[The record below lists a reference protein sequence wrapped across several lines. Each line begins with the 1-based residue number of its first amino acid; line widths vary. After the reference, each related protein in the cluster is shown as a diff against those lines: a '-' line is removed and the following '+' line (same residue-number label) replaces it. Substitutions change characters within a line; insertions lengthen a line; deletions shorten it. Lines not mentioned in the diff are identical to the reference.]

1 MRLCLALLLLVSVPS
16 FDSGPA
22 LSQDKQDG
30 ATVSGKISAAEGTA
44 QKRLRTKL
52 YSGDLVA
59 GRKDPDPT
67 VGVVWLEG
75 VPAVKTEARTAMI
88 RQDGLEFRPRAVAVT
103 LGSKVDFPNDDDLFH
118 NVFSYT
124 KGYRIELG
132 SYPKGESKS
141 VSFDK
146 KGLIDVR
153 CEVHKHMRAYVHVFD
168 HPYFAVAAADG
179 SYSIPKVP
187 PGKYTLVAWKEFFDP
202 VRREIEVKADGAKI
216 DVTLS
221 ALLDRPAD
229 RTVGAACC
237 DAR

>member
-1 MRLCLALLLLVSVPS
+1 MRLCLLLALLWTPQASTP
-16 FDSGPA
+16 
-22 LSQDKQDG
+22 
-30 ATVSGKISAAEGTA
+30 TVSGKVSAPEGAA
-44 QKRLRTKL
+44 QKRLRAKL
-52 YSGDLVA
+52 YGNEAVA

-67 VGVVWLEG
+67 LAVVWLEG
-75 VPAVKTEARTAMI
+75 VAAPPKVDPRTAAI
-88 RQDGLEFRPRAVAVT
+88 RQEGLEFRPRAVAVT
-103 LGSKVDFPNDDDLFH
+103 VGSKVDFPNEDDLFH
-118 NVFSYT
+118 NVFSFG

-141 VSFDK
+141 VTFEK

-153 CEVHKHMRAYVHVFD
+153 CDVHKHMRAYVHVFD
-168 HPYFAVAAADG
+168 HPYFAVAAPDG
-179 SYSIPKVP
+179 SYSIPNVP

-202 VRREIEVKADGAKI
+202 VRQDVEVKADGAKV

-221 ALLDRPAD
+221 ALLNRPAD

>member
-1 MRLCLALLLLVSVPS
+1 MRLCLALLLLASAP
-16 FDSGPA
+16 
-22 LSQDKQDG
+22 QDG
-30 ATVSGKISAAEGTA
+30 AVVSGKVAAAEGTA

-52 YSGDLVA
+52 YGTEVVA
-59 GRKDPDPT
+59 GRKDADPT
-67 VGVVWLEG
+67 LAVVWLEG
-75 VPAVKTEARTAMI
+75 VAAVKIEPRTAAI
-88 RQDGLEFRPRAVAVT
+88 RQEGLEFRPRAVAVT
-103 LGSKVDFPNDDDLFH
+103 VGSKVDFPNEDDLFH
-118 NVFSYT
+118 NVFSYA
-124 KGYRIELG
+124 KGSRIELG

-141 VSFDK
+141 FTFEK
-146 KGLIDVR
+146 KGLVDVR
-153 CEVHKHMRAYVHVFD
+153 CDVHKHMRAFVHVFD

-202 VRREIEVKADGAKI
+202 VRRDIEVKADGAKV

-221 ALLDRPAD
+221 VLLDRPAD